1 MSHQNKNHYYRTVIQ
16 LWVLMLVLNSPFLS
30 ASTETRLH
38 LQQRIEQNI
47 KQNEHSIVADAARDS
62 AKPSSFTING
72 QQIQVNNN
80 VHELGQAVYFLIQ
93 HKQWPAAQNLLSR
106 YVVLENYDV
115 MLVHYAQGAIAR
127 SAGRLNEAEQQHL
140 VVLAQQQDFLPSQL
154 ELARVLFDNNK
165 NTDALILF
173 EHIAEQLPNDNP
185 KVDGVRHTVNSFIDA
200 LNYRQA
206 WRGSFSLG
214 PSFSDNLNQ
223 SSQSY
228 TCLLWLPTEE
238 CLIERKTPPEISGEG
253 VDFDANI
260 SKRFTFSGHHGL
272 SFRGLAYGSNYLNNS
287 EYNEHTVIA
296 SLGYSY
302 QTAYEQF
309 SASGQFKYNA
319 LGNST
324 LYSAAGIKLD
334 WLKNLSKKLNIKLE
348 LEIEQQSYQPQHYS
362 YQSGTQLANY
372 NTLWYQ
378 LNEQWLLFG
387 GLDYSKKNNSEQV
400 HAYQLFSSRFGVN
413 KRWGNGAEATLFASL
428 RARKYEQYSA
438 LLAHKR
444 KDLEQN
450 YTLIVS
456 MPSLAVFSMTPVFT
470 LNHITVNSNV
480 DWLYSYDK
488 NTVSLKFEKIF

>member
-1 MSHQNKNHYYRTVIQ
+1 MASCTKFVIS
-16 LWVLMLVLNSPFLS
+16 LCGIRKLRCD
-30 ASTETRLH
+30 AS
-38 LQQRIEQNI
+38 
-47 KQNEHSIVADAARDS
+47 
-62 AKPSSFTING
+62 
-72 QQIQVNNN
+72 
-80 VHELGQAVYFLIQ
+80 Y
-93 HKQWPAAQNLLSR
+93 
-106 YVVLENYDV
+106 
-115 MLVHYAQGAIAR
+115 
-127 SAGRLNEAEQQHL
+127 
-140 VVLAQQQDFLPSQL
+140 
-154 ELARVLFDNNK
+154 K

-260 SKRFTFSGHHGL
+260 SKRFTFS
-272 SFRGLAYGSNYLNNS
+272 
-287 EYNEHTVIA
+287 
-296 SLGYSY
+296 
-302 QTAYEQF
+302 
-309 SASGQFKYNA
+309 
-319 LGNST
+319 

-400 HAYQLFSSRFGVN
+400 HAYQLFSNEQLPLNAARFEGV
-413 KRWGNGAEATLFASL
+413 S
-428 RARKYEQYSA
+428 
-438 LLAHKR
+438 KR
-444 KDLEQN
+444 KPKL
-450 YTLIVS
+450 
-456 MPSLAVFSMTPVFT
+456 PF
-470 LNHITVNSNV
+470 
-480 DWLYSYDK
+480 
-488 NTVSLKFEKIF
+488 

>member
-1 MSHQNKNHYYRTVIQ
+1 M
-16 LWVLMLVLNSPFLS
+16 
-30 ASTETRLH
+30 
-38 LQQRIEQNI
+38 
-47 KQNEHSIVADAARDS
+47 
-62 AKPSSFTING
+62 
-72 QQIQVNNN
+72 
-80 VHELGQAVYFLIQ
+80 
-93 HKQWPAAQNLLSR
+93 
-106 YVVLENYDV
+106 
-115 MLVHYAQGAIAR
+115 
-127 SAGRLNEAEQQHL
+127 
-140 VVLAQQQDFLPSQL
+140 
-154 ELARVLFDNNK
+154 
-165 NTDALILF
+165 
-173 EHIAEQLPNDNP
+173 
-185 KVDGVRHTVNSFIDA
+185 RHTVNSFIDA
-200 LNYRQA
+200 INYRQA
-206 WRGSFSLG
+206 WRGSFALG

-228 TCLLWLPTEE
+228 TCLLWLPSEE
-238 CLIERKTPPEISGEG
+238 CLIERKTPQAISGEG
-253 VDFDANI
+253 IDFDANI
-260 SKRFTFSGHHGL
+260 SKRFAFSGHHGL

-296 SLGYSY
+296 NLGYSY

-362 YQSGTQLANY
+362 YQSGAQLANY

-387 GLDYSKKNNSEQV
+387 GLDYSKKNNNEKV

-450 YTLIVS
+450 YTLILS